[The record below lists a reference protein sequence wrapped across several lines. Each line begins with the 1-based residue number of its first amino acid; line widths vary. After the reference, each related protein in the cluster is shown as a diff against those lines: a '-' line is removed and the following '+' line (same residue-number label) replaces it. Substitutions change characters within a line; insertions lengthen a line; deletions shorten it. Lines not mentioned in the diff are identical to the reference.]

1 MQAMMLAA
9 GMGNRLKDL
18 TSDNTKCM
26 LKVHGK
32 SLLERTLDI
41 LVDNGI
47 TKMVLVIGYKGENVK
62 EHVGDSYRGMPIE
75 YVNNPIYNETNNIY
89 SLYLAKKQLEE
100 DDTLLLESDLIFEPS
115 IIEGLL
121 ADERPNLAVVAEFK
135 SWMDGTVVTLDEK
148 DNIVRFLGKDAFRF
162 NEVDEYYK
170 TVNIYK
176 FSKEFSQKSY
186 GPFLEAY
193 CQALGHNE
201 YYEQVLKVIS
211 LLDLKANDIHG
222 YKLDREL
229 WYEIDDMQDLNNAEA
244 LFAAPEDKLE
254 LYSKRY
260 GGYWRFPFLT
270 DFCYLVNPYFP
281 TRRLLDE
288 IECYFKELIAEY
300 PSGQGIQKILA
311 AKMFGSTVDQILV
324 GNGAAEIIKGIMELQ
339 TGNVGFICPT
349 FNEYQERVPE
359 AQRKIFIP
367 DNSDFSY
374 TIDDLI
380 KFSDEIGTLVLI
392 NPDKPSGQMISKSD
406 VLTLAS
412 TLEAK
417 GKQLVLDESFV
428 DFSDDSV
435 ENSCLDKE
443 FLCAHKNMVVI
454 KSISKSYGVP
464 GIRLGVVATDD
475 ADLLKQIYGKLSI
488 WNINSFGEFFL
499 QNFGKYE
506 KDYFAACKVI
516 IAERNRF
523 SAELAKTPFLRVLP
537 TQANYLLCE
546 VSGGYTAT
554 SLTEKLLVEQNLFIK
569 DCTGKIGFEGKEF
582 VRIAI
587 RNEKDNNELIEALK
601 LV

>member
-89 SLYLAKKQLEE
+89 SLYLAKDQLQA

-121 ADERPNLAVVAEFK
+121 ADERKNLAVVAEFK
-135 SWMDGTVVTLDEK
+135 SWMDGTVVTLDDN

-186 GPFLEAY
+186 VPFLEAY

-211 LLDLKANDIHG
+211 LLDLNANDIHG

-244 LFAAPEDKLE
+244 LFASPEDKLE

-281 TRRLLDE
+281 PRRLLDE
-288 IECYFKELIAEY
+288 MECYFKELIAEY

-311 AKMFGSTVDQILV
+311 AKMFGSSVDQILV

-349 FNEYQERVPE
+349 FNEYQERVPK

-367 DNSDFSY
+367 ETSDFSY
-374 TIDDLI
+374 TIGDLI
-380 KFSDEIGTLVLI
+380 TFSEEVDTLVLI
-392 NPDKPSGQMISKSD
+392 NPDNPSGQMISKSD
-406 VLTLAS
+406 VLSLAS
-412 TLEAK
+412 TLEVK
-417 GKQLVLDESFV
+417 GKQLILDESFV
-428 DFSDDSV
+428 DFSNESV
-435 ENSCLDKE
+435 ENSCLDKKV
-443 FLCAHKNMVVI
+443 LQAHKNMVVI

-475 ADLLKQIYGKLSI
+475 KGLLKEINGKLSI

-523 SAELAKTPFLRVLP
+523 TKELSKIPFLRVLP
-537 TQANYLLCE
+537 TQPNYLLCE
-546 VSGGYTAT
+546 VTGDLTAT
-554 SLTEKLLVEQNLFIK
+554 QLTEKLLVDQNLFIK
-569 DCTGKIGFEGKEF
+569 DCTGKTGFDGKEF

-587 RNEKDNNELIEALK
+587 RNKKDNNELIQALK
-601 LV
+601 II